1 MALHNL
7 YGPTEA
13 AIYATYWACDQE
25 QTEARVPIGKPIAN
39 TQIYILD
46 EAGQPVPIGVAG
58 EIHIGGEGVAR
69 GYLNRPELTQEKF
82 IPDPFSA
89 REGARMYRTGD
100 LGRWRPDGAIEYL
113 GRNDF
118 QVKIR
123 GLRIELGE
131 IEARLTELPQ
141 VREAVVLAREDH
153 PGDKRLVA
161 YWTAQGDVMAASAS
175 HAEAESGAG
184 VTSRE
189 TERAAEDRA
198 AEFAQVEPAVEALR
212 EHLTQT
218 LPAYM
223 APSAFVKLEVMP
235 LTPNGKVDRQALPA
249 PEADAFVVQAYE
261 APQGETEEALAA
273 IWQDLLGVEKVGRH
287 DNFFDLGGHS
297 LLAVQLLA
305 RIRQSLGQEVTL
317 KELFAAP
324 TVAQTAQRLQAADV
338 AMLAPI
344 EVADRSARLLLSWSQ
359 QRLWFLEQLED
370 LGSAY
375 HLSAALRLSGALD
388 VAALQRALDV
398 IVDRHEVLRTVF
410 VRSGAEADAIQ
421 QILPATAFALTRR
434 DLSALDDAEQQTALS
449 EALHE
454 ATQRRFDL
462 ETGPLF
468 RAELFKLR
476 DAEHVLHL
484 CMHHIVSDGWSIG
497 VLVDELTRLYGTYHE
512 GKENPLEPLPIQY
525 ADYAQWQRQWLSKE
539 KLGEQLAFWQEALTG
554 TPVLLDLPTDRPR
567 PAVQSY
573 AGAAIEF
580 SLDKGVSDGLNALA
594 RRHGATLFMVLQAG
608 WSVLMGRLS
617 GQDDVVIGTPVANR
631 RRRELEGLVGFFVNT
646 LALRTRLD
654 AQETVSDLLA
664 RVKEQTLE
672 AYNHQDVPF
681 EQVVEALRPERSLS
695 HSPVFQTML
704 VLQNAPDAELSLA
717 GLTLA
722 PEPLTHESTH
732 FDLTLSLEET
742 ANGLQG
748 ALEYSTALFDRE
760 TVERWLGH
768 LKVLLGAMVADEQQ
782 QIKHL
787 PLLSERERDQVLRL
801 FNDTQAD
808 YPREALIHERFE
820 QHAEAQPDAVAVVH
834 EDDQLSYA
842 ELNTRANQLAHRLR
856 SLTDDEGQPVLR
868 PDTRVAICVERSLE
882 MVVGLLGILKA
893 GGAYVPVDP
902 AYPED
907 RIAYILQ
914 DAGAPILLTQTH
926 LEEKLAHALSI
937 DAGEAAD
944 ERADATATAAARET
958 PVVVDLDAAAT
969 YAGQPDTNISARE
982 TGQSSANLAY
992 VIYTSGSTGL
1002 PKGVMVEHASL
1013 SNLMQEIRQK
1023 HALAAGDRLL
1033 QFMSFAFDAAVQEI
1047 FGSLSSGA
1055 MLVLRNEAWISDGP
1069 SFWQLC
1075 REHGITVLHL
1085 PAAFWQQ
1092 LLHEASIRQCQALR
1106 LVIIGGERVESSVL
1120 KRWFDCAPGHTVLLN
1135 EYGPTETTVT
1145 ASIEQVIDPET
1156 SDGSIGKPIANT
1168 HIYILDEAGQ
1178 PVPIGVAGE
1187 IHIGGEGVARGYL
1200 NRPELTEEKFIPDPF
1215 SERTGA
1221 RMYRT
1226 GDLGRWRA
1234 DGAIAF
1240 IGRNDFQVKIRG
1252 LRIELGEIEAR
1263 LTELPQ
1269 VREAVV
1275 LAREDQPGD
1284 KRLVAYWTVQG
1295 DAMAASASHAEAESG
1310 SGVMPREA
1318 GMEADASRAESG
1330 VDTLRE
1336 HLTRTLPAYMV
1347 PSAFVKLEVMPLTP
1361 NGKVDRQALP
1371 VPDADAFNS
1380 QAYEMPVGE
1389 TEEVLAG
1396 IWQEL
1401 LGVEK
1406 VGRHDEFFDLGGHSL
1421 LMTRLLNQIEAHF
1434 EVSIS
1439 FADIFRC
1446 STLKAMAELIVETQI
1461 NALN

>member
-1 MALHNL
+1 MNQPEILKKEALL
-7 YGPTEA
+7 RALKKKLGS
-13 AIYATYWACDQE
+13 D
-25 QTEARVPIGKPIAN
+25 
-39 TQIYILD
+39 
-46 EAGQPVPIGVAG
+46 
-58 EIHIGGEGVAR
+58 
-69 GYLNRPELTQEKF
+69 
-82 IPDPFSA
+82 SA
-89 REGARMYRTGD
+89 R
-100 LGRWRPDGAIEYL
+100 DGV
-113 GRNDF
+113 
-118 QVKIR
+118 QVIS
-123 GLRIELGE
+123 
-131 IEARLTELPQ
+131 P
-141 VREAVVLAREDH
+141 
-153 PGDKRLVA
+153 
-161 YWTAQGDVMAASAS
+161 
-175 HAEAESGAG
+175 
-184 VTSRE
+184 
-189 TERAAEDRA
+189 
-198 AEFAQVEPAVEALR
+198 
-212 EHLTQT
+212 
-218 LPAYM
+218 
-223 APSAFVKLEVMP
+223 
-235 LTPNGKVDRQALPA
+235 
-249 PEADAFVVQAYE
+249 
-261 APQGETEEALAA
+261 
-273 IWQDLLGVEKVGRH
+273 
-287 DNFFDLGGHS
+287 
-297 LLAVQLLA
+297 
-305 RIRQSLGQEVTL
+305 
-317 KELFAAP
+317 
-324 TVAQTAQRLQAADV
+324 
-338 AMLAPI
+338 
-344 EVADRSARLLLSWSQ
+344 ADRRSPLRLSWSQ
-359 QRLWFLEQLED
+359 HRMWFLEQLED

-375 HLSAALRLSGALD
+375 HIEAVLHLKGRLD
-388 VAALQRALDV
+388 VQALQASLDDLL
-398 IVDRHEVLRTVF
+398 IRHEALRTVF
-410 VRSGAEADAIQ
+410 IHREEDEEPVQR
-421 QILPATAFALTRR
+421 ILPATGFDLKEH
-434 DLSALDDAEQQTALS
+434 DLSDRHDEDRESALQIR
-449 EALHE
+449 LHE
-454 ATQRRFDL
+454 ASQKRFDL
-462 ETGPLF
+462 ERGPLI
-468 RAELFKLR
+468 RAELFKCSEQL
-476 DAEHVLHL
+476 HVLFL
-484 CMHHIVSDGWSIG
+484 SMHHIVSDGWSMG
-497 VLVDELTRLYGTYHE
+497 VLFNELSVLYGAYVQ
-512 GKENPLEPLPIQY
+512 GKPNPLPALPIQY
-525 ADYAQWQRQWLSKE
+525 VDYAQWQRQNLTKE
-539 KLGEQLAFWQEALTG
+539 KLGEQLSFWQQGLQGAPT
-554 TPVLLDLPTDRPR
+554 LLELPTDRPR
-567 PAVQSY
+567 PAVQRY
-573 AGAAIEF
+573 VGT
-580 SLDKGVSDGLNALA
+580 SLELGFGEKTSEALKALA
-594 RRHGATLFMVLQAG
+594 RRHGVTLFMVMQAG

-664 RVKEQTLE
+664 RLKEQTLE

-681 EQVVEALRPERSLS
+681 EQVVEVLRPERSLS

-717 GLTLA
+717 GLKLST
-722 PEPLTHESTH
+722 EPLAHETSH
-732 FDLTLSLEET
+732 VDLTLSLHESLEE
-742 ANGLQG
+742 LQG
-748 ALEYSTALFDRE
+748 VIEYNTDLFDRQ
-760 TVERWLGH
+760 TVERWAGH

-834 EDDQLSYA
+834 EDGQLTYA
-842 ELNTRANQLAHRLR
+842 QLNARANQLAHRLR
-856 SLTDDEGQPVLR
+856 TLGVQ

-914 DAGAPILLTQTH
+914 DAGAPILLTQAH
-926 LEEKLAHALSI
+926 LEEKIRLAMTQQGDGDVAP
-937 DAGEAAD
+937 AEG
-944 ERADATATAAARET
+944 ATARAT
-958 PVVVDLDAAAT
+958 PVIVDLDDAAT
-969 YAGQPDTNISARE
+969 YAGQPDTNISATE

-1013 SNLMQEIRQK
+1013 SNLMQEVRQK

-1055 MLVLRNEAWISDGP
+1055 TLVLRNEAWISDGP

-1168 HIYILDEAGQ
+1168 RIYILDEGGQ

-1240 IGRNDFQVKIRG
+1240 MGRNDFLVKIRG

-1263 LTELPQ
+1263 LTALPQ

-1284 KRLVAYWTVQG
+1284 KRLVAYWTAQG